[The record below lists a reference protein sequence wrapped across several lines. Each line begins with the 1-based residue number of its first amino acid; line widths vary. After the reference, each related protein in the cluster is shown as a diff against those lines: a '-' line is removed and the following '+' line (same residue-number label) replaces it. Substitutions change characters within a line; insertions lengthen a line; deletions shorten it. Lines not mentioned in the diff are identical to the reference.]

1 MSAVR
6 ATMTDELAAACD
18 GGADLEDLLQIM
30 RDHGHVE
37 LNSDGAPEIV
47 LVDADTTEEKRA
59 PLRSIMARAGG
70 SVPKGK
76 LIAEWLLKMRAGQ
89 LEDQDAAADHAA
101 ALVASAHDWHDR
113 QKERAAKKIA
123 WIDGLLEWFLR
134 DAGVA
139 KMELVGGKPTLT
151 PTKAH
156 KVWDEKAALQWGLAL
171 PDPDTATKRVL
182 DKTKINALIKEAEGD
197 FFDADSGEKLDFVTM
212 VQPEFP
218 DAFSVK

>member
-1 MSAVR
+1 
-6 ATMTDELAAACD
+6 MTDELAAACD
-18 GGADLEDLLQIM
+18 GGADIEDLLQIM

-37 LNSDGAPEIV
+37 LNGEGAPEIV
-47 LVDADTTEEKRA
+47 LIDEATTEEKRE

-89 LEDQDAAADHAA
+89 LEDQDAAVDHAA
-101 ALVASAHDWHDR
+101 ALVTTAHDWRDR
-113 QKERAAKKIA
+113 QVERATKKIA

-156 KVWDEKAALQWGLAL
+156 KVWDERAALMWALTL

-182 DKTKINALIKEAEGD
+182 DKTKVNDMIVPQGNT
-197 FFDADSGEKLDFVTM
+197 FADKHTGEVFPFVSM
-212 VQPEFP
+212 VPPEFP
-218 DAFSVK
+218 DSFSVK